1 MFKAKTQSTVAFL
14 ILGVSCIA
22 SPSTAS
28 AAAPI
33 RLNGAI
39 TGVVADHLGV
49 PQMGATILLFNRQD
63 KSLQKIQTNERGEFA
78 FAGLLPDLYSI
89 RVTLSTYLPAF
100 KRNIAVQAGKR
111 SILHV
116 NLSTLLSTIQLS
128 YPAAIENGSIMSDD
142 WKWVLR
148 SATSTRP
155 VMRFDP
161 VAPPVKPTTRAAV
174 FSDTRGVLKVSAG
187 DSSLAAGVGNE
198 ADMGTAFAL
207 ATSLYGN
214 NLLQVSGNLG
224 YGSGTGVPS
233 AAFRTSYSRS
243 FAGGNPEVSV
253 TMRQLFLPA
262 RLSAALAGNDAALPM
277 MRSMSAGLAD
287 ETRIGDNLT
296 FKYGV
301 TLDAISF
308 LDHLNYVSP
317 YARLSWA
324 TPEGGQVDITYTSGN
339 ARPELGVSSASEA
352 TLQHDLNTL
361 GVFPRVSLRSARP
374 KIQRGEEYEIG
385 YSRRIGSRT
394 YAASAYHELV
404 RNAALSMV
412 SPDGMFTG
420 GDILPDIFS
429 GNAVFNIGNHE
440 NSGFTTAVTQQLG
453 EYVAAT
459 FSYGAEGALRVADRE
474 LVTNDPDEL
483 RRMIRSGRKHTA
495 TAKVSVTA
503 PHAGTHLIASYQWN
517 NDDRW
522 AMSGHLYGT
531 QTIRPLPGLN
541 VYVRQ
546 PLPRIA
552 LLPWRMEATADV
564 RNIRAQGY
572 VPLSAST
579 GERIMLVE
587 APRSFRG
594 GLSFIF

>member
-1 MFKAKTQSTVAFL
+1 
-14 ILGVSCIA
+14 
-22 SPSTAS
+22 
-28 AAAPI
+28 
-33 RLNGAI
+33 LNGAI
-39 TGVVADHLGV
+39 TGVVSDHLGI
-49 PQMGATILLFNRQD
+49 PQMGATVLLFNRQERA
-63 KSLQKIQTNERGEFA
+63 LQKVQTNDRGEFV
-78 FAGLLPDLYSI
+78 FAGLLPELYSI
-89 RVTLSTYLPAF
+89 RVSLATFLPAF
-100 KRNIAVQAGKR
+100 KRNIAVDPGKR

-148 SATSTRP
+148 SATATRP
-155 VMRFDP
+155 VMRFSP
-161 VAPPVKPTTRAAV
+161 VAPPTKTTTRAAV

-187 DSSLAAGVGNE
+187 EGSIATGVGNE

-224 YGSGTGVPS
+224 YGSQTGVPS

-253 TMRQLFLPA
+253 TMRQLYLPA
-262 RLSAALAGNDAALPM
+262 RLSAALAGNEAALPM
-277 MRSMSAGLAD
+277 MRSMSAGFAD
-287 ETRIGDNLT
+287 ETRIGDVVTL
-296 FKYGV
+296 KYGV

-308 LDHLNYVSP
+308 LDSLNYLSP
-317 YARLSWA
+317 YARLSYA
-324 TPEGGQVDITYTSGN
+324 TPDGGQVDITYTSGN
-339 ARPELGVSSASEA
+339 ARPELARSTGPEFD
-352 TLQHDLNTL
+352 LQHDLNTL
-361 GVFPRVSLRSARP
+361 GIFPRVSVRGARP

-394 YAASAYHELV
+394 YAVSAYHELV

-412 SPDGMFTG
+412 APDGLFAG
-420 GDILPDIFS
+420 GDILPDIFT
-429 GNAVFNIGNHE
+429 GNRIFNIGNHE
-440 NSGFTTAVTQQLG
+440 NSGATAAVTQHLG
-453 EYVAAT
+453 ESVSAT
-459 FSYGAEGALRVADRE
+459 LSYGSEGALRVADRE
-474 LVTNDPDEL
+474 LVTDNPDEL
-483 RRMIRSGRKHTA
+483 RAMVKSGRRHSA
-495 TAKVSVTA
+495 MARVSVTA
-503 PHAGTHLIASYQWN
+503 PHAGSQLIDSYQGLQGE
-517 NDDRW
+517 RW
-522 AMSGHLYGT
+522 AMSGHLYTT
-531 QTIRPLPGLN
+531 QAIRPMPGLN

-552 LLPWRMEATADV
+552 LLPWRMEATADM

-572 VPLSAST
+572 VPLNTA
-579 GERIMLVE
+579 GGQKILLVE